1 MWCDEACLLM
11 FCVTSKYIRMFFF
24 KILTSG
30 LCLCVL
36 CLQCFVT
43 VGHPA
48 YKNLSGGVLA
58 WLSVWSEVQTCI
70 WPSGF
75 HCHSLSLASGK
86 FRLVLPFWCRL
97 TRAGQRTVKWVCV
110 CLPTVCFVVAVDMML
125 YLYNVVHYIHAMLN
139 WATRC
144 AVLQAFST
152 PWFLYANPTNHH
164 LVFFL
169 LEVFNNIIQYQFDG
183 LTLHVLSLSLLSYLL
198 ALNSDTCYCVLA

>member
-1 MWCDEACLLM
+1 MAQRIPLPLTVSC
-11 FCVTSKYIRMFFF
+11 FR
-24 KILTSG
+24 KIQIGFTFL
-30 LCLCVL
+30 VPA
-36 CLQCFVT
+36 
-43 VGHPA
+43 HPG
-48 YKNLSGGVLA
+48 S
-58 WLSVWSEVQTCI
+58 
-70 WPSGF
+70 P
-75 HCHSLSLASGK
+75 
-86 FRLVLPFWCRL
+86 
-97 TRAGQRTVKWVCV
+97 GQGAVKWVCV
-110 CLPTVCFVVAVDMML
+110 CLPTVCFIVAVDMML

-144 AVLQAFST
+144 AMLQAFST